1 MNESKITIRQTM
13 TLYLIKLFLSAAVI
27 ATVTE
32 VAKRNNFA
40 ASIIHSLP
48 LTSLLAFIWLYVEVQ
63 KKDGTD
69 KASSLIARHAYGT
82 FWFVLPTL
90 PMFLVLPWLINKGM
104 TFWPALGLCIAG
116 TVVLYL
122 MTMKILAVCG
132 VQI

>member
-1 MNESKITIRQTM
+1 MIYYIIKI
-13 TLYLIKLFLSAAVI
+13 LLSACTIVV
-27 ATVTE
+27 VTE
-32 VAKRNNFA
+32 TAKRNNYV

-48 LTSLLAFIWLYVEVQ
+48 LTSLLAFIWLFVEVQ

-69 KASSLIARHAYGT
+69 KASSLIARHASGT

-90 PMFLVLPWLINKGM
+90 PLFLVLPWLINKGM

-116 TVVLYL
+116 TVLLYL
-122 MTMKILAVCG
+122 ATMKILAFCG